1 MDFNNLDKIFNLIYE
16 SKYDELKNFDIKD
29 INIVKKIKF
38 PNYKIDIEPTTN
50 LKENRINSCYFRN
63 KLIEKFKSCALT
75 NINHNLCDAAH
86 LLPYADCDYNE
97 KSDIK
102 NGILLNKNMHCAFD
116 KNYFII
122 DEKSCRI
129 KIIYKNV
136 NESIIKDLELHKINN
151 KYIHKLDN
159 DRSKYFLKKRNK
171 KIEI

>member
-1 MDFNNLDKIFNLIYE
+1 
-16 SKYDELKNFDIKD
+16 
-29 INIVKKIKF
+29 
-38 PNYKIDIEPTTN
+38 
-50 LKENRINSCYFRN
+50 
-63 KLIEKFKSCALT
+63 
-75 NINHNLCDAAH
+75 
-86 LLPYADCDYNE
+86 
-97 KSDIK
+97 
-102 NGILLNKNMHCAFD
+102 MHCAFD